1 MRNPGMVFCRCCGK
15 EIHQS
20 APACPQCG
28 GLQNVA
34 AAVAPVAAKTGEP
47 GLWVP
52 ITALIGG
59 IIGAAAI
66 LDDKIP
72 DRDTTVGIITAGII
86 GIVFGVVSIRNQ
98 SAGKKMAIAAIILSV
113 IAILGLIGMHSE

>member
-1 MRNPGMVFCRCCGK
+1 MVFCRCCGK